1 MGASVSYPLVPTE
14 AALRLATARL
24 AEERH
29 GPSTNRQ
36 IVDQIVAILLASL
49 HDPAT
54 SEPDGTTKRRA
65 ARLPD
70 ITT

>member
-1 MGASVSYPLVPTE
+1 MSYPLVPTE
-14 AALRLATARL
+14 EAMRLATARM
-24 AEERH
+24 AEERY

-36 IVDQIVAILLASL
+36 IVEAIADILLPSL

-54 SEPDGTTKRRA
+54 SEPDGTPQRRA
-65 ARLPD
+65 VTLAD

>member
-1 MGASVSYPLVPTE
+1 MAYPLVPTE
-14 AALRLATARL
+14 EALRLATARM

-36 IVDQIVAILLASL
+36 IVEAIADILLASL
-49 HDPAT
+49 HDPTT